1 MVGRHGSAPLAE
13 RQLRLDAGHAT
24 PHSRT
29 GHAAC
34 LDTTYRLTHLYA
46 DALKTGLNELMQIY
60 TIKIVAGARGR
71 VPAIVGY
78 DLTRLRRA
86 KVLFI
91 GNIDHRLHDNNYA
104 PLVIFRK
111 PVT

>member
-1 MVGRHGSAPLAE
+1 MRW
-13 RQLRLDAGHAT
+13 
-24 PHSRT
+24 
-29 GHAAC
+29 
-34 LDTTYRLTHLYA
+34 
-46 DALKTGLNELMQIY
+46 KTGLNELMQIY

-91 GNIDHRLHDNNYA
+91 ANVGRRLYA
-104 PLVIFRK
+104 QLVFGVELSIGSSCITVMSCDKISFY
-111 PVT
+111 T